1 MSIVRSRSCPDT
13 AGVPP
18 PPDDTTTPVDPDEDE
33 FNKEVL
39 DVFIN
44 DEVYYPFV
52 DMAPRRF
59 GGRAESLPKI
69 RLVPGCEHDD
79 LRTALSFAFQ
89 RLYTKEQVSSTT
101 MKFIDHITDSERL
114 RRRRVFGW
122 LLAAAGGESDDI
134 HGPRALPH
142 EPQKKSLQQR
152 RRQGYIHSAVLH
164 C

>member
-59 GGRAESLPKI
+59 VGGY
-69 RLVPGCEHDD
+69 GHDD
-79 LRTALSFAFQ
+79 LRTVLSLSFD
-89 RLYTKEQVSSTT
+89 RLYTKEQVYSHTT
-101 MKFIDHITDSERL
+101 KFFLYMAFSK
-114 RRRRVFGW
+114 RV
-122 LLAAAGGESDDI
+122 
-134 HGPRALPH
+134 P
-142 EPQKKSLQQR
+142 
-152 RRQGYIHSAVLH
+152 
-164 C
+164 